1 MFESSVVPTAP
12 KGRRSAL
19 LSISTALQ
27 LVLIAAAIIIPMA
40 HVSALPP
47 VKLVPRPPMP
57 KLDHVKLI
65 PIDESIRRAAIASG
79 AQVRPLL
86 RREIVAPTRV
96 PDKPAARIFDDVGAM
111 PAGFIPGGDSS
122 GVPGLSPTLDL
133 NQRVAGPPPQAP
145 KPPTQT
151 VKPTVPTRVRP
162 GGVIRQPKLIREVRP
177 AYPPLAR
184 QARIQGVVKIT
195 AIVSRDGSVQSLQ
208 VVAGHPLLVAA
219 AMDAVRQWTYE
230 PTLLNGEPVE
240 VVLVVDVNFRLS
252 N

>member
-27 LVLIAAAIIIPMA
+27 LGLIAAAVIIPMA
-40 HVSALPP
+40 HVSAQPP

-57 KLDHVKLI
+57 RLDHVKLV
-65 PIDESIRRAAIASG
+65 PMDESVRRTAMAAGARVQVIR
-79 AQVRPLL
+79 
-86 RREIVAPTRV
+86 APTRV

-111 PAGFIPGGDSS
+111 PDGFLPGGDSS
-122 GVPGLSPTLDL
+122 GVPGLSPTVDL
-133 NQRVAGPPPQAP
+133 GQRSVAPPPQAP
-145 KPPTQT
+145 KPQPQ
-151 VKPTVPTRVRP
+151 VQKPTTPMRLAVGGRV
-162 GGVIRQPKLIREVRP
+162 RQPKLIREVRP
-177 AYPPLAR
+177 VYPPLAR
-184 QARIQGVVKIT
+184 QARMQGVVKIT

-208 VVAGHPLLVAA
+208 VVSGHPLLVAA
-219 AMDAVRQWTYE
+219 AMDAVRQWLYE

>member
-27 LVLIAAAIIIPMA
+27 LGLIAAAVIIPMA

-57 KLDHVKLI
+57 RLDHVKLV
-65 PIDESIRRAAIASG
+65 PLDESVRREAMAAAARVQVIR
-79 AQVRPLL
+79 

-96 PDKPAARIFDDVGAM
+96 PDKPSARIFDDVGAM

-122 GVPGLSPTLDL
+122 GVPGLSPAVDL
-133 NQRVAGPPPQAP
+133 GQRSVAPRPQAQ
-145 KPPTQT
+145 KPQPQ
-151 VKPTVPTRVRP
+151 VQKPTTPMRLAVGGRV
-162 GGVIRQPKLIREVRP
+162 RQPKLIREVRP

-184 QARIQGVVKIT
+184 QARMQGVVKIT

-208 VVAGHPLLVAA
+208 VVSGHPLLVAA
-219 AMDAVRQWTYE
+219 AMDAVRQWLYE